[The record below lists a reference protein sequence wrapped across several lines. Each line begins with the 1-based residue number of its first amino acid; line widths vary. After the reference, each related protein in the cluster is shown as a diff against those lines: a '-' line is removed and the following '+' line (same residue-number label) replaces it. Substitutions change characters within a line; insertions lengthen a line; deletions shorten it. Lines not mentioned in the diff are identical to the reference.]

1 MQINKRKGKCKS
13 DKFQFIEFSERD
25 LYNNIMDVKTLG
37 ELCNIVAG
45 GTPSRS
51 NVEFWENGTIPW
63 IKIGNIKGK
72 YIQAPDEF
80 ITQKGLDNSSAKM
93 LPKGTVL
100 YTIFATLGEVGIL
113 NIDACTNQAIAGLTI
128 KDEKQLNTDY
138 LYYYL
143 VSKKTYVNTV
153 GRGVAQNNI
162 NMSILR
168 SFKLPLLPIC
178 EQKKI
183 VKILDKVNDLRNGYQ
198 LVISSLDNLIK
209 ARFVEMFGDPV
220 ANDKGWKTKPLLDMG
235 KCKNGMNFHY
245 DDSGVEISCLG
256 VGDFKDLSVIDNV
269 KKLSIVS
276 LNEMPSEEYLLK
288 DGDIVFVRSNGNKD
302 LVGRSLA
309 IYPGNL
315 PTTFSGFCIR
325 YRIHDDEITVPYLLR
340 VLKMESMRK
349 KMAGRGANIQN
360 LNQQILGTLVIPV
373 PPIELQN
380 QFADFVRAIDKSKVA
395 VQKSLD
401 ETQLLFDS
409 LMQKYFG

>member
-72 YIQAPDEF
+72 YVQAPDEF

-143 VSKKTYVNTV
+143 MSKKTYVNTV

-198 LVISSLDNLIK
+198 LVINSLDNLIK
-209 ARFVEMFGDPV
+209 ARFVEMFGEPRINPNKYPTKMIKDTCIVITGNTPSRKVDEYYGDAIEWIKTDNIVSGLLYPTV
-220 ANDKGWKTKPLLDMG
+220 ASESLS
-235 KCKNGMNFHY
+235 
-245 DDSGVEISCLG
+245 DSG
-256 VGDFKDLSVIDNV
+256 KA
-269 KKLSIVS
+269 
-276 LNEMPSEEYLLK
+276 
-288 DGDIVFVRSNGNKD
+288 
-302 LVGRSLA
+302 VGRTVDAGAVLMA
-309 IYPGNL
+309 
-315 PTTFSGFCIR
+315 CIAGSVASIGR
-325 YRIHDDEITVPYLLR
+325 VCITDREV
-340 VLKMESMRK
+340 
-349 KMAGRGANIQN
+349 AF
-360 LNQQILGTLVIPV
+360 NQQINAIVPKEYDVRFLHALLQISKDYLVEDINIALKGIMSKSKLEEKEFIV
-373 PPIELQN
+373 PSMEEQVG
-380 QFADFVRAIDKSKVA
+380 FAEFVEQVDKSK
-395 VQKSLD
+395 
-401 ETQLLFDS
+401 
-409 LMQKYFG
+409 FGRDMIMNMFR